1 MTLLTSQRRNGGY
14 DLNPFES
21 LLNLDQLFSAR
32 GATEG
37 EASEW
42 VQSLPLEVSE
52 DQDKYTVLVEVPG
65 VEQKDIK
72 ISIDDGVLHISG
84 ERAKAVT
91 SEGSQVHRQE
101 RYFGRFERRV
111 ALPKAV
117 ANANVTAALKNG
129 ILTVTLPKAPE
140 AKPRVI
146 DIAAN

>member
-1 MTLLTSQRRNGGY
+1 MTLLTQRRNGGY

-21 LLNLDQLFSAR
+21 LLNLDRFFSGQS
-32 GATEG
+32 GANG

-42 VQSLPLEVSE
+42 VQSLPLDVSE
-52 DQDKYTVLVEVPG
+52 DQDNYTVTVEVPG
-65 VEQKDIK
+65 VENKDIK
-72 ISIDDGVLHISG
+72 ISIDDGVLHITG
-84 ERAKAVT
+84 ERTKTTA

-146 DIAAN
+146 DSAGN